1 MDWKKTILG
10 IGIKELK
17 KRFTDNTKYTP
28 DFLSTINTAIELYDE
43 GDYEK
48 SLKILSSVAKE
59 IDCEA
64 FHRYGLM
71 GAYHWSNK
79 EAREQYNRICLYI
92 AKIYKHKGDSSQVSL
107 WADNLAYIRDYSLD
121 EWHQLLTEDEYQE
134 LRELFRFR
142 DINYESTADVWNDYN
157 TNHYDY

>member
-1 MDWKKTILG
+1 MDWKKPLLG
-10 IGIKELK
+10 IGIKK
-17 KRFTDNTKYTP
+17 IKTRFTDNTKYTSAL
-28 DFLSTINTAIELYDE
+28 LSTINTAIELYDE

-48 SLKILSSVAKE
+48 SLIILSSVAKE
-59 IDCEA
+59 IDCDS
-64 FHRYGLM
+64 FHRYGLL

-121 EWHQLLTEDEYQE
+121 EWHQLLTEEEYQK
-134 LRELFRFR
+134 LRELFGCR
-142 DINYESTADVWNDYN
+142 DIDYEATADVWSDRN
-157 TNHYDY
+157 TSPYD